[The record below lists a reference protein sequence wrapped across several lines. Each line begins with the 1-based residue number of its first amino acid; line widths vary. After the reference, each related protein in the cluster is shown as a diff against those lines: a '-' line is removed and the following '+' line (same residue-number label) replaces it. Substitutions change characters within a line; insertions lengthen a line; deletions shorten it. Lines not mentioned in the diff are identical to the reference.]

1 MTPHHHPFCAFF
13 PHTASDG
20 IWDLWEYEDVFQG
33 ISSPPDPKIGQST
46 DKAMAFFSKSVTQGA
61 EMFEDTADNMTGM
74 VVYLNPKGTKEAP
87 SVGGAK
93 SGKPATPKPSE
104 DSSRFSV

>member
-1 MTPHHHPFCAFF
+1 
-13 PHTASDG
+13 
-20 IWDLWEYEDVFQG
+20 
-33 ISSPPDPKIGQST
+33 
-46 DKAMAFFSKSVTQGA
+46 
-61 EMFEDTADNMTGM
+61 MFEDTADNMTGM